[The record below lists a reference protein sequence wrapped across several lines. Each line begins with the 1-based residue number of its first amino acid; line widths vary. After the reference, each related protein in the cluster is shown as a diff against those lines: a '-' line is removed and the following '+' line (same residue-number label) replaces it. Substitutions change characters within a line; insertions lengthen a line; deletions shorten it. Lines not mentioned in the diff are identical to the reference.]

1 MFFYMREQFSQEE
14 KHLTE
19 LKQPCSHLSSPSS
32 FFIYWKPQRFIV
44 FHFKYSLYVPK
55 SSSESNFSQWAFCSV
70 LAIWSWWWLTPLSF
84 VLCFGRRES
93 LGMTLRSICTS
104 EQETFP
110 PCGSKFPSHNWVF
123 MSHHMFG
130 RGPWWPSAWHPNKS
144 FRFQPKP
151 KLYKM
156 KITAVWAQSWCH
168 RTQTQLFFY
177 HLMISLDGT
186 ALLSVH
192 IQASEH

>member
-1 MFFYMREQFSQEE
+1 MCPSSISGFSLSGILSSCSLPWSDLCFFLLFRASFIMFFYMREQFSQEE

-32 FFIYWKPQRFIV
+32 SFIYWKPQRFIV

-55 SSSESNFSQWAFCSV
+55 PSSESKFRKWAFCSV

-104 EQETFP
+104 EQATFP

-123 MSHHMFG
+123 MRHHMFG
-130 RGPWWPSAWHPNKS
+130 RGPWRPSA
-144 FRFQPKP
+144 
-151 KLYKM
+151 
-156 KITAVWAQSWCH
+156 
-168 RTQTQLFFY
+168 
-177 HLMISLDGT
+177 
-186 ALLSVH
+186 
-192 IQASEH
+192 